1 MVTLGVTGK
10 LEEWER
16 SGGRILSFQ
25 LPGQQKHEFP
35 FWMFARLIQ
44 TIFGKLDKWLKI
56 MVKKK
61 ESERERKVN
70 FGLCQ

>member
-10 LEEWER
+10 LEEWE
-16 SGGRILSFQ
+16 SSGRILSSQ